1 MEEVIVKEDL
11 ENKTYEFIG
20 RLALILFSQNIRMS
34 FSTLRQMLKD
44 NGYTQYRSARGVA
57 RALSAAYRR
66 WQSKEKDRGIS
77 ATAHAIAHTF
87 VDKNGNHPW
96 Y

>member
-1 MEEVIVKEDL
+1 MEEVIIKEDL

-34 FSTLRQMLKD
+34 FSALRLVLKD
-44 NGYTQYRSARGVA
+44 NGFNQYKSARGMA
-57 RALSAAYRR
+57 RGLSAAYRR
-66 WQSKEKDRGIS
+66 WQVKEKDRSIS
-77 ATAHAIAHTF
+77 VTAHAIAHTF

>member
-1 MEEVIVKEDL
+1 MEEVIIKEDL

-34 FSTLRQMLKD
+34 FSALRQVLQD
-44 NGYTQYRSARGVA
+44 NGLSKYGSSRAMARG
-57 RALSAAYRR
+57 LSAAYRR
-66 WQSKEKDRGIS
+66 WQAKEKDRGIS

-87 VDKNGNHPW
+87 VDRNGNHPW